1 MTQKYAKDQPAGFTN
16 RIERV
21 AIVGAG
27 GTVGKYISQEL
38 LQTGQHTVTALTR
51 ADSNSTLPA
60 GVRAVTIDYNDEST
74 LVAALQNQ
82 QFLIITLSVTA
93 PKDTQSKLIQA
104 AAKAGVRYVM
114 PNCYGGDVTN
124 EKLRKESLAGE
135 PVRQACAEIEAA
147 GVSVWVALVCGFWY
161 EFSLTTG
168 PEWFGFDFK
177 EKKVTFYD
185 DGNTRINV
193 STWEQCGRAVA
204 AFLKFKEL
212 PEDENDQSPT
222 VSGWANR
229 PLFISSF
236 LVSQRDMFESWKR
249 VTGDKDEDWTIEYE
263 PSAERYQRGV
273 ERMQKGDRRGFA
285 QALYARVFYPNGG
298 GDYESKR
305 GLDNAVLGLPREDL
319 DERTKHAK
327 EMLENG
333 YSYF

>member
-1 MTQKYAKDQPAGFTN
+1 MTQKFAKDQPAGFTN

-51 ADSNSTLPA
+51 ADSKSTLPA
-60 GVRAVTIDYNDEST
+60 GVRAVTVDYNDEST

-161 EFSLTTG
+161 EFSLSTG

>member
-27 GTVGKYISQEL
+27 GTVGKYITQEL
-38 LQTGQHTVTALTR
+38 LRTGQHTVTALTR
-51 ADSNSTLPA
+51 ADSKNNLPA
-60 GVRAVTIDYNDEST
+60 GVRTVTVDYDNEST

-104 AAKAGVRYVM
+104 AAKAGVPYVM
-114 PNCYGGDVTN
+114 PNCYGVDITD

-135 PVRQACAEIEAA
+135 PVKQACAEIEAT

-161 EFSLTTG
+161 EFSLSTG

-185 DGNTRINV
+185 DGSTKINV

-212 PEDENDQSPT
+212 PEDEDDKSPT
-222 VSGWANR
+222 VSGWANK

-236 LVSQRDMFESWKR
+236 LASQRDMFESWKR
-249 VTGDKDEDWTIEYE
+249 ITGDKDEDWTIEYE
-263 PSAERYQRGV
+263 PTAERYQRGI

-298 GDYESKR
+298 GDYESR
-305 GLDNAVLGLPREDL
+305 RRLDNSVLGLPKEDL
-319 DERTKHAK
+319 DERTKRAK
-327 EMLENG
+327 EMFESG

>member
-16 RIERV
+16 RIERI

-27 GTVGKYISQEL
+27 GTVGKYITQEL

-51 ADSNSTLPA
+51 ADSKNNLPA
-60 GVRAVTIDYNDEST
+60 GVRTVTVDYDNEST

-93 PKDTQSKLIQA
+93 PKDTQSKLIHA
-104 AAKAGVRYVM
+104 AAKAGVPYVM
-114 PNCYGGDVTN
+114 PNCYGVDITD

-135 PVRQACAEIEAA
+135 PVKQACAEIEAT

-161 EFSLTTG
+161 EFSLSTG

-212 PEDENDQSPT
+212 PEDENDKSPT
-222 VSGWANR
+222 VSGWSNK

-236 LVSQRDMFESWKR
+236 LASQRDMFESWKR
-249 VTGDKDEDWTIEYE
+249 ITGDKDEDWTIEYE
-263 PSAERYQRGV
+263 PTAERYQRGI

-298 GDYESKR
+298 GDYESRR
-305 GLDNAVLGLPREDL
+305 GLDNSVLGLPKEDL
-319 DERTKHAK
+319 DERTKRAK
-327 EMLENG
+327 EMFESG
-333 YSYF
+333 YSYL

>member
-1 MTQKYAKDQPAGFTN
+1 MTQKYAKDQPAGFIN

-27 GTVGKYISQEL
+27 GTVGKYITQEL

-51 ADSNSTLPA
+51 AGSKNTLPA
-60 GVRAVTIDYNDEST
+60 GVRTVTVDYDDEST

-104 AAKAGVRYVM
+104 AAKAGVPYVM
-114 PNCYGGDVTN
+114 PNCYGVDITN
-124 EKLRKESLAGE
+124 EKLRKESLAGD
-135 PVRQACAEIEAA
+135 PVRQACAEIEET

-161 EFSLTTG
+161 EFSLATG

-185 DGNTRINV
+185 DGSTKINV

-212 PEDENDQSPT
+212 PEDENDSSPT
-222 VSGWANR
+222 
-229 PLFISSF
+229 
-236 LVSQRDMFESWKR
+236 RDMFESWKR
-249 VTGDKDEDWTIEYE
+249 ITGDKDEDWTIEYE
-263 PSAERYQRGV
+263 PTAERYQRGI

-298 GDYESKR
+298 GDYESRR
-305 GLDNAVLGLPREDL
+305 GLDNAVLGLPKEDL
-319 DERTKHAK
+319 DERTKRAK
-327 EMLENG
+327 EMFESG

>member
-27 GTVGKYISQEL
+27 GTVGKYITQEL
-38 LQTGQHTVTALTR
+38 LKTGQHTVTALTR
-51 ADSNSTLPA
+51 ADSKRTLPA
-60 GVRAVTIDYNDEST
+60 GVRTVTVDYNDEST
-74 LVAALQNQ
+74 LVSALQNQ
-82 QFLIITLSVTA
+82 QFLIITMNVTA

-104 AAKAGVRYVM
+104 AAKAGVPYVM
-114 PNCYGGDVTN
+114 PNCYGCDITN
-124 EKLRKESLAGE
+124 EKLRNEMLGGE
-135 PVRQACAEIEAA
+135 PVRQACAEIEAT
-147 GVSVWVALVCGFWY
+147 GISEWVALVCGFWY
-161 EFSLTTG
+161 EFSLATG

-185 DGNTRINV
+185 EGTVKINV

-249 VTGDKDEDWTIEYE
+249 ITGDKDEDWTIEYE
-263 PSAERYQRGV
+263 PSAERYQRGI
-273 ERMQKGDRRGFA
+273 ERMQKGDRHGFA
-285 QALYARVFYPNGG
+285 QAMYARVFYPNGG
-298 GDYESKR
+298 GDYESSR
-305 GLDNAVLGLPREDL
+305 ELDNDVLGLPKEDL

-327 EMLENG
+327 EMFEAG

>member
-1 MTQKYAKDQPAGFTN
+1 MTLKYAKDQPAGFTN

-27 GTVGKYISQEL
+27 GTVGKYITQEL
-38 LQTGQHTVTALTR
+38 LQTGQHSVTALTR
-51 ADSNSTLPA
+51 ADSKSTLPA
-60 GVRAVTIDYNDEST
+60 GVHTVTVDYNDEST

-114 PNCYGGDVTN
+114 PNCYGGDITN
-124 EKLRKESLAGE
+124 EKLRQESLVGDA
-135 PVRQACAEIEAA
+135 VRAACAEIEAS
-147 GVSVWVALVCGFWY
+147 GVCVWVALVCGFWY
-161 EFSLTTG
+161 EFSLSTG
-168 PEWFGFDFK
+168 PEWFGFDFT

-185 DGNTRINV
+185 DGKTRINV

-204 AFLKFKEL
+204 AFLKFREL
-212 PEDENDQSPT
+212 PEDENDGNPT

-263 PSAERYQRGV
+263 ASAERYQRGV
-273 ERMQKGDRRGFA
+273 ERMQNGDRKGFA

-305 GLDNAVLGLPREDL
+305 ELHNAVLGLPREDL
-319 DERTKHAK
+319 DERTRHAK
-327 EMLENG
+327 EMFESG

>member
-1 MTQKYAKDQPAGFTN
+1 
-16 RIERV
+16 
-21 AIVGAG
+21 
-27 GTVGKYISQEL
+27 VGKYITQEL

-51 ADSNSTLPA
+51 ADSKNSLPSS
-60 GVRAVTIDYNDEST
+60 VRTVTVDYDDEST

-104 AAKAGVRYVM
+104 AAKAGVPYVM
-114 PNCYGGDVTN
+114 PNCYGVDITD
-124 EKLRKESLAGE
+124 EKLLKESLAGE
-135 PVRQACAEIEAA
+135 PVKQACAEIEAT

-161 EFSLTTG
+161 EFSLSTG

-185 DGNTRINV
+185 DGSTKINV

-204 AFLKFKEL
+204 ALLKFKEL
-212 PEDENDQSPT
+212 PEDENDKSPT
-222 VSGWANR
+222 VSGWANK

-236 LVSQRDMFESWKR
+236 LASQRDMFESWKR
-249 VTGDKDEDWTIEYE
+249 ITGDKDEDWTIEYE
-263 PSAERYQRGV
+263 PTAERYQRGI

-298 GDYESKR
+298 GDYESRR
-305 GLDNAVLGLPREDL
+305 GLDNSVLGLPKEDL

-327 EMLENG
+327 EMFESG